1 MSQRKEKYAR
11 RMEREIDGLK
21 QRINSVQATMELDR
35 KICADD
41 AYRKELTEAEDRE
54 RRMRT
59 YRRLRKIEQ
68 SIARQLVV
76 LLIAIVLS
84 ILALSIVFIMVFN
97 MGQAGAEQAREAE
110 TSSAGYTETVPTA
123 AECDEYEVDAWAGE

>member
-11 RMEREIDGLK
+11 STERKIGELE
-21 QRINSVQATMELDR
+21 RSINSVQATMELDR

-59 YRRLRKIEQ
+59 YRRLRRVEQ
-68 SIARQLVV
+68 SMDRLRAA
-76 LLIAIVLS
+76 LLIASALG

-97 MGQAGAEQAREAE
+97 MGQAGAEQARETGAA
-110 TSSAGYTETVPTA
+110 SAGYTETVPTA
-123 AECDEYEVDAWAGE
+123 AECDEYEVDAWDGE

>member
-21 QRINSVQATMELDR
+21 HRINSVQATMELDR

-41 AYRKELTEAEDRE
+41 AYRKELTEAEDRA
-54 RRMRT
+54 RRMRI
-59 YRRLRKIEQ
+59 YRRMRKMEQ
-68 SIARQLVV
+68 SIARQGVV

-84 ILALSIVFIMVFN
+84 IFVLSIVFIMAHN
-97 MGQAGAEQAREAE
+97 MGQAGAERAGEAGTVSTRYTDTVLASVECREF
-110 TSSAGYTETVPTA
+110 
-123 AECDEYEVDAWAGE
+123 EVDTWAGE